1 MIQAPAAEV
10 PSFLVY
16 KALHR
21 GHRGHMVHRVQ
32 AVPALHLGLAVG
44 NVPSLAKRP
53 CGTSRHIRGS

>member
-1 MIQAPAAEV
+1 M
-10 PSFLVY
+10 VY

-21 GHRGHMVHRVQ
+21 GHRGHRVHRVHRVP

-53 CGTSRHIRGS
+53 CGTEDHRGIMRYLVAR